1 MVLMLVS
8 VLAVVI
14 LVANLDDTD
23 LGGND
28 GSSQEMVD
36 DIVNGLLPIA
46 LVLAG
51 VLFVYIVISVFSKRT
66 RMRGPAQKEGGSSI
80 LPLFI
85 MMVGIAICALVLLL
99 RRTAGGDPD
108 IDGGNST
115 NGTDGGA
122 DEWRWK
128 RHHVQLV
135 HAHRSAGLSDHHN
148 DPPGSLPQGARWR
161 SPGTRT
167 PPEPA

>member
-1 MVLMLVS
+1 MERRKLELSALVLMLVS

-66 RMRGPAQKEGGSSI
+66 RMRGPGQEGQWQLHPAPYHNDGRDRD
-80 LPLFI
+80 LW
-85 MMVGIAICALVLLL
+85 VGATI
-99 RRTAGGDPD
+99 RRTARG
-108 IDGGNST
+108 
-115 NGTDGGA
+115 
-122 DEWRWK
+122 
-128 RHHVQLV
+128 
-135 HAHRSAGLSDHHN
+135 
-148 DPPGSLPQGARWR
+148 
-161 SPGTRT
+161 
-167 PPEPA
+167 EP